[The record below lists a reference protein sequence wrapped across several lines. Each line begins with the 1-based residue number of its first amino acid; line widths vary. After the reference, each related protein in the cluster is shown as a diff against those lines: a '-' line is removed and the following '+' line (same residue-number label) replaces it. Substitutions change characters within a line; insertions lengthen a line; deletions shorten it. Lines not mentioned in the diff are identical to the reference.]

1 MNETL
6 VSSSLTQPWMDD
18 TLIPSAL
25 IEQVDGR
32 NPKSIVSNRALVGR
46 NPNSII
52 ALVESFG
59 DGGQ

>member
-1 MNETL
+1 
-6 VSSSLTQPWMDD
+6 MDD
-18 TLIPSAL
+18 TLIPSSL

-32 NPKSIVSNRALVGR
+32 NPKSIVSNGALVGG
-46 NPNSII
+46 NPNSMVSNRTFDGRSPSSII